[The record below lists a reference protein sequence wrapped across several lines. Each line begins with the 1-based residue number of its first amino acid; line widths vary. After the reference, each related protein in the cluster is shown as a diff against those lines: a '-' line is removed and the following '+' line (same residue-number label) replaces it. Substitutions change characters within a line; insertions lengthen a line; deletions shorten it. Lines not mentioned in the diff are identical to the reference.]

1 MIGCFREGCKELMG
15 RTEVIKG
22 VLEKMEQQM
31 SGDGMKATMGDYIRL
46 VQLHK
51 ELDEESPKEIKV
63 TWVEPKSG
71 SGE

>member
-1 MIGCFREGCKELMG
+1 METTETNGG
-15 RTEVIKG
+15 RAQVIKG
-22 VLEKMEQQM
+22 VLEKMEKQM
-31 SGDGMKATMGDYIRL
+31 SSDTMKATMGDYIRL

-63 TWVEPKSG
+63 TWVELKSG

>member
-1 MIGCFREGCKELMG
+1 MANTETNAG
-15 RTEVIKG
+15 RAQVIKG

-31 SGDGMKATMGDYIRL
+31 KSDTMKATMGDYIRL

-71 SGE
+71 SEE

>member
-1 MIGCFREGCKELMG
+1 MAEEETNGG
-15 RTEVIKG
+15 RAQVIKG
-22 VLEKMEQQM
+22 VLEKMEKEM
-31 SGDGMKATMGDYIRL
+31 KGDKMKATMGDYIRL